1 MPNINLKNPVIF
13 GIEVMASAFLMSI
26 IWIVVY
32 TKGLKGFSETAIGG
46 HCQFRH
52 ILLVI
57 YLWCF
62 NDPARSLA
70 VEFTDKGN
78 GTLLVMY

>member
-32 TKGLKGFSETAIGG
+32 TKGLKGA
-46 HCQFRH
+46 
-52 ILLVI
+52 
-57 YLWCF
+57 
-62 NDPARSLA
+62 LA
-70 VEFTDKGN
+70 K
-78 GTLLVMY
+78 LQ